1 MNIKKKFK
9 IIGFIP
15 AKKNSTGLKNK
26 NLKKI
31 NNLSLVEL
39 TIISSIKSKKI
50 NQTFLSSDSE
60 VILDVGKKYNIERIK
75 RKKSLCKKTTNANEI
90 IEDFANLYTERYKDY
105 KNVIVVYLQPT
116 SPFRNFNHI
125 DLGVKKF
132 IKSKKKILLS
142 LSEIKNFFK
151 AFKINKKKIMPFF
164 NSKYINENR
173 QNFPKILF
181 PNGALYIFY
190 LKDFLKNKKLTYNS
204 CAYYQMNKIDSLD
217 IDDEVDFKIAKFL
230 SKNYLKSK

>member
-1 MNIKKKFK
+1 MKIKKKFK
-9 IIGFIP
+9 VIGFIP

-39 TIISSIKSKKI
+39 AITSSIKSKKVD
-50 NQTFLSSDSE
+50 QTFLSSDSE
-60 VILDVGKKYNIERIK
+60 IILNIGKKYNIQTIK

-90 IEDFANLYTERYKDY
+90 IKDFINFYTNTYKDY
-105 KNVIVVYLQPT
+105 KNVIVIYLQPT

-125 DLGVKKF
+125 DLSIKKF
-132 IKSKKKILLS
+132 IKSKKKILVSFL
-142 LSEIKNFFK
+142 EIKNFFK
-151 AFKINKKKIMPFF
+151 AFEIKEKKITPFF

-173 QNFPKILF
+173 QNFPKILL

-217 IDDEVDFKIAKFL
+217 IDDELDFKIAKFL
-230 SKNYLKSK
+230 SKNNIKSK